1 MLQTF
6 EIGRLPADS
15 GFRVG
20 SKDCCLSRWSR
31 RRAPILLPAPTTR
44 RGLRRAQRP
53 RALSDKGLSLYNLDR
68 KDEALNLYDKIARRK
83 AKGPAQRGVAAK
95 ALFNKGY
102 LLYEL
107 DRTDGAS
114 ASATKLSPLR
124 HSERA

>member
-1 MLQTF
+1 
-6 EIGRLPADS
+6 
-15 GFRVG
+15 
-20 SKDCCLSRWSR
+20 
-31 RRAPILLPAPTTR
+31 LPAPTTR
-44 RGLRRAQRP
+44 RSLRRAQRP

-107 DRTDGAS
+107 DRKDGA
-114 ASATKLSPLR
+114 LR
-124 HSERA
+124 VCDEMVARFGTAKEPSGLR